1 MPTRLLIAQNDEIR
15 LDSALRDLQVAGFEV
30 RAVSSGPEVLAQLA
44 TFHPE
49 LVLVSP
55 DLSLSDRES
64 ALARLTSIPGGPLVL
79 AWGESN
85 DLNAAVTSMRMGA
98 LDYVLNSATGEELE
112 MSVRRALESRIADE
126 TDSPKL
132 AHNGILG
139 SSPALLRI
147 QEQIQRVAATP
158 NTTVLISGESG
169 VGKELVA
176 RAVHENSSRRDGPFV
191 ALNCAALTDS
201 LLEAE
206 LFGYEAGAFTG
217 AVRGGR
223 DGLLAA
229 AQGGTLLLDEIGE
242 LAPELQAKLLRV
254 LQERVYRR
262 VGGSSDLK
270 FDVRVIASTNRD
282 LEQFVADGHFRADLY
297 YRLNVL
303 LLAMPPL
310 RERIED
316 IPALATHFLAEFAR
330 EMNRPLEGFSPAA
343 MEALRNHTWP
353 GNVRELRNSIE
364 RAALLSSGNTVGAR
378 ELRLEHSKVP
388 PASPELNA
396 QPPAALPEPTDMSL
410 RSLEASHIRR
420 VLMDVGGNRS
430 RAARLLGVN
439 RTTLYNKLRRYEID
453 QAG

>member
-1 MPTRLLIAQNDEIR
+1 MPNRLLLAHNDEIR
-15 LDSALRDLQVAGFEV
+15 LSSALRDLQVAGFEV
-30 RAVSSGPEVLAQLA
+30 RGASSGSELMRQIAEFQPDLA
-44 TFHPE
+44 
-49 LVLVSP
+49 LVSLELP
-55 DLSLSDRES
+55 EADQEGVFLRL
-64 ALARLTSIPGGPLVL
+64 LAIQGGPLTL
-79 AWGESN
+79 AWGDQD
-85 DLNAAVTSMRMGA
+85 DLRAAVAAMRAGA
-98 LDYVLNSATGEELE
+98 LDYVINGASGEELE
-112 MSVRRALESRIADE
+112 AIIRRALETRIPLSSD
-126 TDSPKL
+126 TPKPSQ
-132 AHNGILG
+132 NGMIG
-139 SSPALLRI
+139 CSAGLLRI

-158 NTTVLISGESG
+158 STTVLIAGESG

-176 RAVHENSSRRDGPFV
+176 RAVHQNSSRRDGPFV

-242 LAPELQAKLLRV
+242 LALELQAKLLRV

-262 VGGSSDLK
+262 VGGSADRE

-282 LEQFVADGHFRADLY
+282 LEQYVAEGHFRADLY

-303 LLAMPPL
+303 LLAVPPL
-310 RERIED
+310 RERKRD
-316 IPALATHFLAEFAR
+316 VPALATHFLAEFAR
-330 EMNRPLEGFSPAA
+330 EMNRPLEGFTQAA

-364 RAALLSSGNTVGAR
+364 RAALLCSGNVVGPR
-378 ELRLEHSKVP
+378 ELRLEHQKVERASSAAIVEPP
-388 PASPELNA
+388 PA
-396 QPPAALPEPTDMSL
+396 LPQSTDMSL
-410 RSLEASHIRR
+410 RSLEASHIQR
-420 VLMDVGGNRS
+420 VLLNVGGNRS

-439 RTTLYNKLRRYEID
+439 RTTLYNKLRRYQID
-453 QAG
+453 QAS